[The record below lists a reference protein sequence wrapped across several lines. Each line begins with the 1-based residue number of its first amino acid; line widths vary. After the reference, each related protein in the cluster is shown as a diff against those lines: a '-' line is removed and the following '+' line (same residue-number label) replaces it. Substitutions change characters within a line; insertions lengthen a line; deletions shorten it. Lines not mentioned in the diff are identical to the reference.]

1 MNPEIKALYELQQRD
16 RQLTV
21 LERRLTLI
29 PTRVKELD
37 DDVGK
42 LRAMLAAE
50 RAKCD
55 DSREFQ
61 RNQEEQLREE
71 EEMLRNSRAKLG
83 QVKNPRE
90 LNAIQREI
98 DATRRMS
105 SARSEEIE
113 KIKGGVAEAEARI
126 AALSNSFES
135 FQAQAAAEKERLLAQ
150 QHKLESRLG
159 KLRSGRSDLTQ
170 QIDRELLRTYDRIRG
185 RVGGIAF
192 VAAVEGQCAACKMHV
207 PHQVYV
213 ALRKGQE
220 VLTCESCG
228 RLLYWAGHFPKEED
242 AKNEPKVKAAPPQRR
257 PAISD
262 E

>member
-16 RQLTV
+16 RQLTA

-29 PTRVKELD
+29 PTRIKELD
-37 DDVGK
+37 DDIAK
-42 LRAMLAAE
+42 LRNMLEAE

-55 DSREFQ
+55 DTRQFQ
-61 RNQEEQLREE
+61 RNQEQQLREE

-98 DATRRMS
+98 EATRRMA
-105 SARSEEIE
+105 SARSEEID

-126 AALSNSFES
+126 AALTDSFETVKG
-135 FQAQAAAEKERLLAQ
+135 QASAEKDRLAAQ
-150 QHKLESRLG
+150 QQKLESRLG
-159 KLRSGRSDLTQ
+159 KLRSGRSDLTE
-170 QIDRELLRTYDRIRG
+170 QIDRELLRTYDRIRR
-185 RVGGIAF
+185 RVGGVAF
-192 VAAVEGQCAACKMHV
+192 VAAVEGQCGACKMHV

-213 ALRKGQE
+213 SLRKGQE

-228 RLLYWAGHFPKEED
+228 RLLYWSGHFPKEEP
-242 AKNEPKVKAAPPQRR
+242 KSEPKVKAAPPQRR
-257 PAISD
+257 PGITED
-262 E
+262 